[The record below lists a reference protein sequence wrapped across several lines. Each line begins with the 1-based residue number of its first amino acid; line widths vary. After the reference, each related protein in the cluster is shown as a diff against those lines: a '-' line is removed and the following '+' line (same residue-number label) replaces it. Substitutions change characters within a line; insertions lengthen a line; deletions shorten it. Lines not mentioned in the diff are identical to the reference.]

1 MKLQINGQRLR
12 LRIDEDELQ
21 RLQAGVVLSSAT
33 LLPGGG
39 RFRCSLEL
47 CPQTEVAFV
56 VDADAWRV
64 ALPRSAVD
72 DYVGRLPCRE
82 GLAFHVANGDADGV
96 ELGFEVDIR
105 DSVRRRVA
113 KPRR

>member
-1 MKLQINGQRLR
+1 MKLQINGQHLR

-21 RLQAGVVLSSAT
+21 RLLAGAVLSSAT
-33 LLPGGG
+33 VLPGD
-39 RFRCSLEL
+39 RMFRLSLEL
-47 CPQTEVAFV
+47 CPH
-56 VDADAWRV
+56 VDAAFDAGVNAWRV
-64 ALPRSAVD
+64 ALPRTAVD
-72 DYVGRLPCRE
+72 DYVGRLPCRD
-82 GLAFHVANGDADGV
+82 GLTFHVASGDASTI